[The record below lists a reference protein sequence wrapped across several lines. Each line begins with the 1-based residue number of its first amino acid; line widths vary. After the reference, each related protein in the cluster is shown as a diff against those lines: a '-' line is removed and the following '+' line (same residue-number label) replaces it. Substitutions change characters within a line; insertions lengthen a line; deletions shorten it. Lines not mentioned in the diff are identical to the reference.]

1 MQAVGFKRFPV
12 WSLVGGYVVAR
23 RRSSACLLTAHALV
37 ALGAM
42 AVAAGTF
49 DWLASNDHART
60 GTTKSLIESLGQ
72 AAGSDPR
79 GERATRVGGRTA
91 PDRLPLPTE
100 DVPAIRRGSLPRTR
114 KSQAQLVICSPCAE
128 PLELTAPAASADA
141 TRPPLLP
148 WTTAAAASTA
158 LLAILYRW
166 RPFCLYLPI
175 LSQSKK
181 TCTTMIRR
189 TMVQFRLDEVNHDQA
204 VIARAVIPFYLFHYR
219 PGQ

>member
-23 RRSSACLLTAHALV
+23 RRSSARLLTAHALV
-37 ALGAM
+37 AIGAM

-60 GTTKSLIESLGQ
+60 GTK
-72 AAGSDPR
+72 A
-79 GERATRVGGRTA
+79 V
-91 PDRLPLPTE
+91 
-100 DVPAIRRGSLPRTR
+100 
-114 KSQAQLVICSPCAE
+114 
-128 PLELTAPAASADA
+128 
-141 TRPPLLP
+141 
-148 WTTAAAASTA
+148 AASTA

-181 TCTTMIRR
+181 TCTTMIGR
-189 TMVQFRLDEVNHDQA
+189 TMVQFRLDEVNHDPA
-204 VIARAVIPFYLFHYR
+204 VIAHAVIPFPLFHYR

>member
-23 RRSSACLLTAHALV
+23 RRSSARLLTAHALV
-37 ALGAM
+37 AIGAM

-60 GTTKSLIESLGQ
+60 GTK
-72 AAGSDPR
+72 AKA
-79 GERATRVGGRTA
+79 V
-91 PDRLPLPTE
+91 
-100 DVPAIRRGSLPRTR
+100 
-114 KSQAQLVICSPCAE
+114 
-128 PLELTAPAASADA
+128 
-141 TRPPLLP
+141 
-148 WTTAAAASTA
+148 AASTA

-181 TCTTMIRR
+181 TCTTMILR

-204 VIARAVIPFYLFHYR
+204 VIAHAVIPFHLFHYR